1 MPKYGLSTSSMTTTT
16 TLDTTISIDANAAG
30 ELAEV
35 VELIMTGAG
44 LDAAADTQH
53 TAQSN
58 FCDFAATAGTTTAQT
73 PELMNAASRAADVAG
88 NVVYTAEPETIN
100 AVSQVMFGFNQRG
113 GMRWAV
119 PRGEGILCVGD
130 STESGLVWRNVSS
143 AAGQIDSN
151 MQWWE

>member
-1 MPKYGLSTSSMTTTT
+1 MTTTT
-16 TLDTTISIDANAAG
+16 TPDTTISIDADAAG
-30 ELAEV
+30 EMAEV

-44 LDAAADTQH
+44 IDAAADTQH

-58 FCDFAATAGTTTAQT
+58 FCDFAATAGTATSTV
-73 PELMNAASRAADVAG
+73 PELFHSSSRASDMAA
-88 NVVYTAEPETIN
+88 NTVYTAEPETIN

-119 PRGEGILCVGD
+119 PRSEGLTLVGD
-130 STESGLVWRNVSS
+130 STEDGLVWRVTSS
-143 AAGQIDSN
+143 AAGQVDSN

>member
-1 MPKYGLSTSSMTTTT
+1 MPKYGLSTNSMTTTT
-16 TLDTTISIDANAAG
+16 TKDTTISIDANAAG
-30 ELAEV
+30 ELGEV

-44 LDAAADTQH
+44 IDAAADTQH

-58 FCDFAATAGTTTAQT
+58 FCDFAATAGTATGTT

-88 NVVYTAEPETIN
+88 NTVYTAEPETIN
-100 AVSQVMFGFNQRG
+100 AVAQVMFGFNQRG

-130 STESGLVWRNVSS
+130 STESGLVWSVTSS
-143 AAGQIDSN
+143 AAGQVDSN